1 MRVRNMFKSVSM
13 IGCAF
18 TVVGASASAQAAV
31 VNLSAHADIDI
42 RSKDLAD
49 NGYDRNVNLVGNTN
63 PDPAAGRNYKAYIRF
78 ELPADFGTATSATFT
93 MTRAIAGTY
102 GSLHDVYGL
111 NDGASDNWVELDGT
125 GVGTTW
131 NNAPGN
137 VTTSPSGFTDS
148 MAVGQFSTF
157 SQSGGGVNGDS
168 ISMSTSDLV
177 DFINLDTNGYV
188 TLMVGRLQ
196 QSSSFDQ
203 WASSEHAT
211 LNGPQLT
218 LEYTPVP
225 EPASLALMGLGGL
238 AVIKRKR

>member
-1 MRVRNMFKSVSM
+1 MNARNMYKSVSAVGCVLTA
-13 IGCAF
+13 IGFA
-18 TVVGASASAQAAV
+18 APAQAAV
-31 VNLSAHADIDI
+31 VNLSAHGDIDI
-42 RSKDLAD
+42 RSKDLAN
-49 NGYDRNVNLVGNTN
+49 NGYDRNVNVVGNTN

-78 ELPADFGTATSATFT
+78 ELPADFGTANSATFQ
-93 MTRAIAGTY
+93 MTRAVAGTF
-102 GSLHDVYGL
+102 GSPHDVYGL
-111 NDGASDNWVELDGT
+111 NDGANDNWDELDGT

-148 MAVGQFSTF
+148 LFAGQFFTASK
-157 SQSGGGVNGDS
+157 SSGGANGDS
-168 ISMSTSDLV
+168 ISMTTADLV
-177 DFINLDTNGYV
+177 NFLNLDTNGFV

-211 LNGPQLT
+211 LAGPQLI
-218 LEYTPVP
+218 LDYTPIP

-238 AVIKRKR
+238 ALVARKR